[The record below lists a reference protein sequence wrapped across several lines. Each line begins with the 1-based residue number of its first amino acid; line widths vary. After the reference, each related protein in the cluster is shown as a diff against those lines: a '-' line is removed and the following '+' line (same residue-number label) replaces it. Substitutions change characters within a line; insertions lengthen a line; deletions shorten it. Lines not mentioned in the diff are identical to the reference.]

1 MKSAKW
7 VTLVALFSVWF
18 VISFSLQNEVLL
30 PMPQDVVFQMISD
43 LQNPVFYSSVGITLY
58 RMLKGLV
65 FAFALGIAF
74 GLGCGLSKW
83 FDAFF
88 YPLEVILKTVP
99 NISYI
104 ILSLIWLGSEASVT
118 VVSFLVLFPVV
129 FGNVKQGILAIDTG
143 YIDVIKVYPTSFSY
157 KIRKVYLPLISP
169 YLKAALQ
176 TSLGLGFKVS
186 VMAEILGRVQSG
198 IGFRLDFCRVNLD
211 YTGVFAWTIW
221 IVLLVVVLDNFMKIV
236 SRKDG

>member
-1 MKSAKW
+1 MKCAKW
-7 VTLVALFSVWF
+7 ITLIGLFGVWF

-30 PMPQDVVFQMISD
+30 PMPQDVLLRMFSD
-43 LQNPVFYSSVGITLY
+43 ITNPVFYSSVGITLF
-58 RMLKGLV
+58 RMFKGLLL
-65 FAFALGIAF
+65 AFVLGISF

-88 YPLEVILKTVP
+88 YPIEVILKTIP

-129 FGNVKQGILAIDTG
+129 FGNVKQGILAIDKG
-143 YIDVIKVYPTSFSY
+143 YIDVIRVYPTSFSF
-157 KIRKVYLPLISP
+157 KICKVYLPLIAP

-176 TSLGLGFKVS
+176 TALGLGFKVS

-211 YTGVFAWTIW
+211 YTGVFSWTIW
-221 IVLLVVVLDNFMKIV
+221 IILLVVILDNVFKV
-236 SRKDG
+236 FQNKE

>member
-30 PMPQDVVFQMISD
+30 PMPQNVFLRMVSD
-43 LQNPVFYSSVGITLY
+43 LCDPIFYASVASTLI
-58 RMLKGLV
+58 RMLKGLF
-65 FAFALGIAF
+65 FAFVLGIAF

-88 YPLEVILKTVP
+88 YPIEVILKTVP

-129 FGNVKQGILAIDTG
+129 FGNVKQGVLAIDTG

-157 KIRKVYLPLISP
+157 KIRCDVD
-169 YLKAALQ
+169 
-176 TSLGLGFKVS
+176 
-186 VMAEILGRVQSG
+186 GRYQCG
-198 IGFRLDFCRVNLD
+198 C
-211 YTGVFAWTIW
+211 
-221 IVLLVVVLDNFMKIV
+221 
-236 SRKDG
+236 